1 MSDRRRALL
10 VAALSFA
17 ELRPP
22 EPVPALVALRRWL
35 GSWPGIGAIVAGMDR
50 QGYDLELSRLDGLG
64 WRASFYVT
72 GRIHSF
78 TETTGTAFEPTP
90 WQAVQRAA
98 RRALRA
104 GDRAR

>member
-1 MSDRRRALL
+1 MADRRSLL
-10 VAALSFA
+10 VAALGFA
-17 ELRPP
+17 RLRPTGSGS
-22 EPVPALVALRRWL
+22 AHAALRRWL
-35 GSWPGIGAIVAGMDR
+35 GSWRGIGAIVAGMDR

-90 WQAVQRAA
+90 GQAVQRAA
-98 RRALRA
+98 WLALRA
-104 GDRAR
+104 GDRRR